1 MQLLNDL
8 VALSM
13 LTGVRA
19 LTWVASSSACKT
31 PMVGLA
37 LIAVAALKILVT
49 CCMFYFYGVFL
60 SSNMNLD
67 AWLADALA
75 GEMVAPLRSLNCN
88 VNLFLI

>member
-19 LTWVASSSACKT
+19 LAWVASSSACKT

-37 LIAVAALKILVT
+37 LVTVSTLKIIVSH
-49 CCMFYFYGVFL
+49 CFFYF
-60 SSNMNLD
+60 SSDMNLN

-88 VNLFLI
+88 VNLLL